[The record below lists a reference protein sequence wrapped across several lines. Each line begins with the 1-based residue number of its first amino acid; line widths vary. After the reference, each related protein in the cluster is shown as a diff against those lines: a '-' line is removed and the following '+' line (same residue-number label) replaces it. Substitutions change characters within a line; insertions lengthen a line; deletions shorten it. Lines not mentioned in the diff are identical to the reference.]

1 MTTTYL
7 SAEELARLL
16 DALRTGGV
24 VACPT
29 ETQIGLLADV
39 WNEPAV
45 ERVCE
50 MKRRPVGEAI
60 ALIAPS
66 LESAL
71 RVARDVSPKALQ
83 VARRYWPGP
92 LTLVL
97 RGDPRLPMQL
107 RKNGTVA
114 VRVPG
119 PSPALELVKAFGAP
133 LTASSA
139 NLSGQR
145 PLTNAA
151 ELRAVFGDA
160 LSVIASGVSPGGLP
174 STIVDLTGDEARVLR
189 QGSIV
194 LPPRLEL
201 ES

>member
-1 MTTTYL
+1 
-7 SAEELARLL
+7 
-16 DALRTGGV
+16 
-24 VACPT
+24 
-29 ETQIGLLADV
+29 
-39 WNEPAV
+39 
-45 ERVCE
+45 
-50 MKRRPVGEAI
+50 
-60 ALIAPS
+60 LIAPS

-71 RVARDVSPKALQ
+71 RVARDVSPTALQ

-97 RGDPRLPMQL
+97 RGDPRLPSQL

-119 PSPALELVKAFGAP
+119 PSPALDLVRAFGAP

-145 PLTNAA
+145 PLGNEA
-151 ELRAVFGDA
+151 ELRAVFGDRLA
-160 LSVIASGVSPGGLP
+160 AIAPGESPGELP
-174 STIVDLTGDEARVLR
+174 STIVDLTSDEVRVLR
-189 QGSIV
+189 QGAIV